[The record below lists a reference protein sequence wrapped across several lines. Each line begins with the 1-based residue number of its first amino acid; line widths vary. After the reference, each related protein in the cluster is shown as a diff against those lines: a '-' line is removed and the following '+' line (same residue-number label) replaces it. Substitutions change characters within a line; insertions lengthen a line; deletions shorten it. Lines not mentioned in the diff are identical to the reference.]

1 MVSPFVYDGSTFDSV
16 PLAGP
21 GGALL
26 LPLEETP
33 IGYLPGTINYVSNPS
48 AETNLSTIHEAGA
61 ATLTRVT
68 TERWDGNW
76 AVQVDTPGSASGEG
90 IWWNA
95 PSFNFYLGGS
105 TLVGSIALK
114 GNNSPD
120 ALFLRAEYT
129 DGTIHDSAIV
139 APIVST
145 TAWKRFATAPLRS
158 DPNRTLVRVN
168 VRVVTTSARAIRF
181 WADGCQIEQGTEPT
195 MFAQGSNGDDYHRWA
210 GQPHASISYRD
221 PIPLQTA
228 IGHGGSATVHARLY
242 RANANN
248 ERIEEISG
256 QIISGK
262 VSMNVDRDVKWAFS
276 CTLKGT
282 GYERLTPFADYLAPT
297 LTVNYPDGTRVS
309 GQLGLYVV
317 TPSPETHTASGYTV
331 AINAADPTWLL
342 SVQGFK
348 TPYTIQDT
356 TNVVSAVR
364 AILDGAGVARYSIPP
379 SARAIQVDTTWDTTK
394 SKLAIVN
401 ELLEAAGYYGL
412 YADSHGVL
420 TSGPYQDIR
429 RVKAARTI
437 AASGTGEDQVVVGA
451 VKLDPETDKFRNR
464 FVIVMDNPRRASIR
478 SVVNVDHPLNPLGQW
493 NIGVR
498 TRKLRRRCLVGQGAA
513 DDLAKRLAR
522 EYSTLYERVSLSI
535 IPDPQRDVHEVLNL
549 AVYAE
554 DGDPVAVG
562 KYFLRS
568 FDCNFAGP
576 NRTMSLTLGKTQETE
591 GLTA

>member
-1 MVSPFVYDGSTFDSV
+1 MVSPYVADASRADAV
-16 PLAGP
+16 PVEG
-21 GGALL
+21 
-26 LPLEETP
+26 P
-33 IGYLPGTINYVSNPS
+33 IGLVLAPPADTPDGHLPGATNYVPNPS

-68 TERWDGNW
+68 SEHWDGNW
-76 AVQVDTPGSASGEG
+76 AVQVDTPGSVSGEG

-95 PSFNFYLGGS
+95 PSFNFYLGGPI
-105 TLVGSIALK
+105 LVGSVSLK

-129 DGTIHDSAIV
+129 DLTTQDSAVIV
-139 APIVST
+139 PSLSS
-145 TAWKRFATAPLRS
+145 TAWKRLTTPPLRT

-168 VRVVTTSARAIRF
+168 VRVVTSSARAIRF
-181 WADGCQIEQGTEPT
+181 WADGCQIEQGTEAT
-195 MFAQGSNGDDYHRWA
+195 SFVQGDYGDPYWRWA
-210 GQPHASISYRD
+210 GQAHASISYRD

-228 IGHGGSATVHARLY
+228 IGRGGSATVHARLW

-248 ERIEEISG
+248 ERLEEISG
-256 QIISGK
+256 QILSGK
-262 VSMNVDRDVKWAFS
+262 VNMSVDRDVKWSFA

-282 GYERLTPFADYLAPT
+282 GYERLTPFVDYLAPT

-317 TPSPETHTASGYTV
+317 APSPETHTASGYTV
-331 AINAADPTWLL
+331 TITAADPTWLL
-342 SVQGFK
+342 SIQGFK
-348 TPYTIQDT
+348 DPYTIQDT
-356 TNVVSAVR
+356 SNIVTAVR
-364 AILDGAGVARYSIPP
+364 GILDGAGVARYSIPP
-379 SARAIQVDTTWDTTK
+379 SARALAVDTTWDTTA
-394 SKLAIVN
+394 SKLKIVN
-401 ELLEAAGYYGL
+401 ELLEAAGYYSL
-412 YADSHGVL
+412 YADLHGVL
-420 TSGPYQDIR
+420 TSGPYQDIK
-429 RVKAARTI
+429 RVRVARTI
-437 AASGTGEDQVVVGA
+437 AANGTGEDQTIVGA

-464 FVIVMDNPRRASIR
+464 FVVVMDNPRRPVIR
-478 SVVNVDHPLNPLGQW
+478 SVVNITHPLNPLGQW

-535 IPDPQRDVHEVLNL
+535 LPDPQRDVHEILAL
-549 AVYAE
+549 AVYAD

-562 KYFLRS
+562 RFWLRS
-568 FDCNFAGP
+568 FSVGFGSKDA
-576 NRTMSLTLGKTQETE
+576 TMSMTLGKTQDTE